1 MIKCTQNSSSGY
13 SSSLFPQLCQELGG
27 LWSGKDYPQGKALWT
42 LTFDNLK
49 DVGTAIETSGPETLT
64 TPHTR
69 NFQSDILKDH
79 RGSPHIWGKLKS
91 SAPTIRERNSEEKKA
106 TQGAEEKYEEKES
119 LSNLWKE
126 NTFRFLYSRNKNRI
140 LFFFPSME
148 RYHNR
153 TELLKDK
160 VIVTKIFKGSVE
172 DLWNKKWVYFLE
184 SVKAEES
191 DMEGKRQ
198 TYLK

>member
-1 MIKCTQNSSSGY
+1 MGKKYYDKVHSEFFQWVLLFSIPSTLSGAGR
-13 SSSLFPQLCQELGG
+13 PVIRDTG
-27 LWSGKDYPQGKALWT
+27 LT

-64 TPHTR
+64 TPRTR

-79 RGSPHIWGKLKS
+79 RVSPHIWGKLKS

-140 LFFFPSME
+140 LFFFSSME
-148 RYHNR
+148 QYHNR

-160 VIVTKIFKGSVE
+160 VIVTKILKGSVE
-172 DLWNKKWVYFLE
+172 DL
-184 SVKAEES
+184 
-191 DMEGKRQ
+191 
-198 TYLK
+198 